1 MRSLLVTLFALSA
14 LCASAQDASQMAAQQ
29 AMQANQQAMQAA
41 QQATQQA
48 AEAAQQATQQ
58 AMQANQQ
65 AMQAAQQANNYCC
78 GSYSYAAAPR
88 FSKKTGSYRPGTTV
102 RLKDSTRGAVMY
114 YTTDGWTPT
123 SQSHRYVGPI
133 KLDSSTVLQA
143 IAIAPGHLQSSVAV
157 ATYTIP
163 GAPAA
168 ALPSTNIAYLSPGTP
183 LPFVFTSDVTSK
195 GLEIGDRL
203 PVALAEDL
211 VVGGKLVAPRLTPV
225 RVTVMQVDGPGAG
238 GAPGTITF
246 AVHSITLANG
256 ETIPLSGTETTD
268 GHSRTIAS
276 QSIAI
281 IPWVGLA
288 GLFIHGKQAVIP
300 KGAIFTGYIESGDAT
315 LSADLASP
323 DVQP

>member
-1 MRSLLVTLFALSA
+1 MRFVLVALFALSA
-14 LCASAQDASQMAAQQ
+14 SCASAQDASQMAAQQ
-29 AMQANQQAMQAA
+29 ATQAA
-41 QQATQQA
+41 Q
-48 AEAAQQATQQ
+48 
-58 AMQANQQ
+58 QANQQ
-65 AMQAAQQANNYCC
+65 AMQAAQQANQQAMQAAQQANQQAMQAAQQANSNCC
-78 GSYSYAAAPR
+78 GPIYAAPPR

-123 SQSHRYVGPI
+123 TQSRRYVGPI

-143 IAIAPGHLQSSVAV
+143 IAIAPGHLQSSVAT

-163 GAPAA
+163 GAPPA
-168 ALPSTNIAYLSPGTP
+168 ALPSTTIAALSPGTP

-211 VVGGKLVAPRLTPV
+211 VVGGALVAPRLTPV

-246 AVHSITLANG
+246 AVHSITLTNG

-268 GHSRTIAS
+268 GHSRTTAS

-300 KGAIFTGYIESGDAT
+300 KGAIFTGYIESGDA
-315 LSADLASP
+315 DLQANVAAQ
-323 DVQP
+323 DAQQP